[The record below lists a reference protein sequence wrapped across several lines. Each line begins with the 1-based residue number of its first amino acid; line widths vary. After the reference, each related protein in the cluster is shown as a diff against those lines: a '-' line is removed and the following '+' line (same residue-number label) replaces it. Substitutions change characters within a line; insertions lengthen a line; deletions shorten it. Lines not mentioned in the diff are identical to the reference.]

1 MGQEDYV
8 PFLTSTAGARLM
20 LHEQRSYPFIKE
32 EGIYAMAGME
42 TSIGVLVVCLQAVCP
57 APTSR
62 GLRGGAPCLPKPW
75 TSPPPHLLPGT
86 PVGPTLGGKMSAPH
100 PWPLLGRQPS
110 SPSEHPLGPLAGWEG
125 GTEWGS

>member
-42 TSIGVLVVCLQAVCP
+42 TSIGVLVVGLQPVCL
-57 APTSR
+57 APTSQ
-62 GLRGGAPCLPKPW
+62 GLRGGDLGIPKPW
-75 TSPPPHLLPGT
+75 TSSPFTPASPSAWNPSGPHAW
-86 PVGPTLGGKMSAPH
+86 GKMSAPH
-100 PWPLLGRQPS
+100 SWLLLGC
-110 SPSEHPLGPLAGWEG
+110 
-125 GTEWGS
+125 

>member
-1 MGQEDYV
+1 MGGGAALSLGEPAQAALHHIFPSGLKLILDMGQEVYV

-42 TSIGVLVVCLQAVCP
+42 TSIGVLVVGLQPVCP

-62 GLRGGAPCLPKPW
+62 GLRGGGLGIPKPW
-75 TSPPPHLLPGT
+75 ASSPSLLSHLLPGT
-86 PVGPTLGGKMSAPH
+86 PVGPTLGGS
-100 PWPLLGRQPS
+100 
-110 SPSEHPLGPLAGWEG
+110 
-125 GTEWGS
+125 